1 MEAVQSLESAGLV
14 LQPHPTVELGL
25 SRLAEI
31 CLSLERWE
39 ERVAVCLPLGDSDSK
54 QHLETQVLH
63 VKMLPIFPQIL
74 YSWSLL
80 MPGGSALRR
89 SS

>member
-31 CLSLERWE
+31 CQSLERWE
-39 ERVAVCLPLGDSDSK
+39 AVCLPLGDSDSK

-63 VKMLPIFPQIL
+63 VKM
-74 YSWSLL
+74 
-80 MPGGSALRR
+80 
-89 SS
+89 